1 MKKIFYTAVAAA
13 AVLAGS
19 VAVAA
24 PAMASNGPVTVT
36 ANTHLNNHPDTTSV
50 SGPATID
57 SGNGPVWAYD
67 NATEKFTAIQQINGS
82 WVVNVDYVGSFHG
95 FADPSDMPR
104 ARRSPA
110 TARSRGPSPSPSLR
124 ASRRMRPTCRASP
137 LRTLTSPAT
146 SRRCSVGTCPP
157 ARSVVATPTCS
168 ASRTGTTFST
178 SPPMG
183 RTAPRATCAV
193 TELGGSQPVRAR
205 ARAAQRHGL
214 WHAHSAADEPPRPI
228 GVSEAL
234 PLAFG
239 QKRLPQLPSIRPAM
253 RPAGRR

>member
-1 MKKIFYTAVAAA
+1 MKKIIYTAAAAA

-24 PAMASNGPVTVT
+24 PAMASSGPVTVT

-67 NATEKFTAIQQINGS
+67 NATEKFTAIQQNDGS

-95 FADPSDMPR
+95 FADPTLG
-104 ARRSPA
+104 
-110 TARSRGPSPSPSLR
+110 TA
-124 ASRRMRPTCRASP
+124 
-137 LRTLTSPAT
+137 LTSDG
-146 SRRCSVGTCPP
+146 SVKGTISFTVAPGFTP
-157 ARSVVATPTCS
+157 NAANLPGQSASDADLTGNINTLFGGNLPDSARSVVATPTCS